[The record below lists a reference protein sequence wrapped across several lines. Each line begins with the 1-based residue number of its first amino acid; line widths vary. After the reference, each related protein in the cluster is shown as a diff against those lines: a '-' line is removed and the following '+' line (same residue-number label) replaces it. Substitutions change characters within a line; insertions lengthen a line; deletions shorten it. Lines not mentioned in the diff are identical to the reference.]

1 MIPDTLRISKRLQA
15 KGESPEIADEIASI
29 LGEQTLPADV
39 ATKADLANLATKA
52 ELAVLATKAELA
64 NLATKAEL
72 ANLAT
77 KAELAV
83 LATKAELAAAVAPLA
98 TKAELAAAVAP
109 LATKAELVA
118 AVAPL
123 ATKAELHQ
131 MENRLLR
138 WTIGT
143 GIAAVMTL
151 IGTFYTIAR
160 VLPPF
165 PSIH

>member
-29 LGEQTLPADV
+29 LGEQALPADV
-39 ATKADLANLATKA
+39 ATKADLAN
-52 ELAVLATKAELA
+52 LATKAELA

-77 KAELAV
+77 KAELAAAV
-83 LATKAELAAAVAPLA
+83 ASLATKAELAAAVASLA
-98 TKAELAAAVAP
+98 TKAELA
-109 LATKAELVA
+109 A

-160 VLPPF
+160 VLPPL
-165 PSIH
+165 PAIH

>member
-52 ELAVLATKAELA
+52 ELV

-98 TKAELAAAVAP
+98 TR
-109 LATKAELVA
+109 
-118 AVAPL
+118 
-123 ATKAELHQ
+123 AELHQ

>member
-29 LGEQTLPADV
+29 LGEQAVPADV

-52 ELAVLATKAELA
+52 ELA

-72 ANLAT
+72 AVLAT

-109 LATKAELVA
+109 LATKAEL
-118 AVAPL
+118 
-123 ATKAELHQ
+123 HQ

-151 IGTFYTIAR
+151 IGSFYTIAR

-165 PSIH
+165 PPLR

>member
-29 LGEQTLPADV
+29 LGEQALPADV
-39 ATKADLANLATKA
+39 ATKADLAN
-52 ELAVLATKAELA
+52 LATKAELA

-77 KAELAV
+77 KAELAN
-83 LATKAELAAAVAPLA
+83 LATKAELAAAVASLA
-98 TKAELAAAVAP
+98 TKAELAAAVAS
-109 LATKAELVA
+109 LATKAELAA

-160 VLPPF
+160 VLPPL
-165 PSIH
+165 PAIH